1 MNFQTMNKQRKFIL
15 IAAAVGIIG
24 MFLPWVK
31 VFFLS
36 YNGMHGSGFLAFL
49 CFVGAGVVAFLGDQ
63 TKSLGKTFWFIA
75 LACGALSSLIILW
88 NLIDALSNGGASVLS
103 IGIYIAAIGAVGTLA
118 SAYVFRSPGDSIKGG
133 FDSLKQDIEEK
144 AK

>member
-1 MNFQTMNKQRKFIL
+1 
-15 IAAAVGIIG
+15 V
-24 MFLPWVK
+24 
-31 VFFLS
+31 
-36 YNGMHGSGFLAFL
+36 
-49 CFVGAGVVAFLGDQ
+49 
-63 TKSLGKTFWFIA
+63 A